1 MKKQRAKNRIMEI
14 EVNVV
19 TRDIPEQSDASQHRF
34 VFAYTI
40 TITNND
46 NFAGQLLSRYW
57 LITDANGKK
66 VEVKGAGV
74 VGEQPVIEPGE
85 SYTYT
90 SGCILETE
98 VGTMEGFY
106 EFKTDIS
113 TVQVPI
119 PVFRLAVPNILH

>member
-1 MKKQRAKNRIMEI
+1 MDISVSVKTK
-14 EVNVV
+14 
-19 TRDIPEQSDASQHRF
+19 DIPEQSDAKQHRF

-40 TITNND
+40 TITNNSD
-46 NFAGQLLSRYW
+46 AAAQLLSRYW

-66 VEVKGAGV
+66 VEVQGAGV
-74 VGEQPVIEPGE
+74 VGEQPIIEPAE

-106 EFKTDIS
+106 EFVSGSVTA
-113 TVQVPI
+113 QVPI
-119 PVFRLAVPNILH
+119 SVFRLAVPNIVH

>member
-1 MKKQRAKNRIMEI
+1 MDI
-14 EVNVV
+14 EVKVV

-46 NFAGQLLSRYW
+46 AHSAQLLSRYW

-66 VEVKGAGV
+66 TEVKGAGV
-74 VGEQPVIEPGE
+74 VGEQPTIEPGE

-106 EFKTDIS
+106 DFKTDTNSI
-113 TVQVPI
+113 QVPI